1 MGKAV
6 ELDSAVLVSLAV
18 DEAEAG
24 IVDCGV
30 LTSDV
35 VDAPADVGSNV
46 VNSVAADEMPD
57 VVDPV
62 LVIFTDADT
71 LADSVVST
79 PVTPI
84 TVDDATDELDI
95 DVVTSGGAELPL

>member
-30 LTSDV
+30 LTFDV

-46 VNSVAADEMPD
+46 MNSDAADERPD
-57 VVDPV
+57 VVDPAV
-62 LVIFTDADT
+62 VISTDADT

-84 TVDDATDELDI
+84 TVDDATDELDM
-95 DVVTSGGAELPL
+95 DVTSGGAELPL

>member
-46 VNSVAADEMPD
+46 VNSVAAEERPD
-57 VVDPV
+57 AEDPAVV
-62 LVIFTDADT
+62 ISTDADT

-84 TVDDATDELDI
+84 TVDDATDKLDI
-95 DVVTSGGAELPL
+95 DVMTSGEAELPL

>member
-6 ELDSAVLVSLAV
+6 ELDSTVLLSLAV
-18 DEAEAG
+18 DEADAG
-24 IVDCGV
+24 VVDSGV
-30 LTSDV
+30 LASDV

-46 VNSVAADEMPD
+46 MNSVAADARSD
-57 VVDPV
+57 VVDPAV
-62 LVIFTDADT
+62 VISTDADT

-95 DVVTSGGAELPL
+95 DVTSGGAELPL